1 MGRGLNRR
9 LGAAA
14 LGAAAAAI
22 AASASPADAAGQL
35 RLHSSSPSSSSR
47 TVAVAANEQ
56 RIRQGGDAQ
65 ILDDERREAIC
76 AAMCS
81 DSFGA
86 YCAARSLSA
95 GRCAVLRRGLCGSCS
110 GISSTSTA
118 GITASAATDHRQ
130 LQQPTVELLPASV
143 IIEEELLPE
152 DASEVAVAVALP
164 DDNQGLLLEEVPIGT
179 DEPTVDTSEPTME
192 RVPTTPAP
200 NAQPLDIRDEFEFV
214 PDLDV
219 PTAVP
224 TVAPAGSMDE
234 GGDESMD
241 GGDMPTSSASA
252 LRLPRFG
259 SILATI
265 TAWMFGGGRRSGI
278 GGMILLLFSAIL
290 IPSVRVSAQDGCIR
304 QGTSQCSSFIPQL
317 NCCTGLSCQPFIGC
331 YPNPREIGNPCLLT
345 YGQSCTGDKCCGDGL
360 VCRDAT
366 FSFGLANVGECQCA
380 SGNDKDCR
388 GSAGGYNVVIIPAPT
403 PAEEKKEETA
413 PVNPPPTP
421 IPTAKPITPPP
432 TPPPTAKPTGVA
444 TLCDQIICFDPDSY
458 CESKSIGLADCG
470 ALVYDVCECFPR
482 PTNAPTS
489 APVTANPTPSPSGAP
504 QTASPTTRIFTFAPV
519 APAKTP
525 TMVPTA
531 MPVATT
537 LEEEKGEIGAEATD
551 APTAGPVEPY
561 PMPCEEEAQSLLD
574 CMEANDCTMSSECD
588 GDFARCDALLP
599 FYCCQISSCMQCEA
613 EAAAEAMCIS
623 DEIRALSGSTSCG
636 PLFAEDCVVR
646 EEVDAESP
654 DATEV
659 PTAADTEAPSKGAT
673 PEPTFFPTADEET
686 SSASA
691 ISSTGT
697 AFAILASTIAIA
709 AYFT

>member
-1 MGRGLNRR
+1 MLICQLFTHFVRP
-9 LGAAA
+9 
-14 LGAAAAAI
+14 
-22 AASASPADAAGQL
+22 SPPPPPPPRMAHD
-35 RLHSSSPSSSSR
+35 S
-47 TVAVAANEQ
+47 
-56 RIRQGGDAQ
+56 
-65 ILDDERREAIC
+65 
-76 AAMCS
+76 S

-152 DASEVAVAVALP
+152 DASEVAVAVAPP

-179 DEPTVDTSEPTME
+179 DEPTLDTSEPTME

-304 QGTSQCSSFIPQL
+304 QGTSQCSSTANIPQL
-317 NCCTGLSCQPFIGC
+317 NCCTGLSCQPFVGC

-345 YGQSCTGDKCCGDGL
+345 YGQPCTGDKCCGDGL

-366 FSFGLANVGECQCA
+366 FSVLANVGECQCA

-403 PAEEKKEETA
+403 PAGEKKEETA
-413 PVNPPPTP
+413 PVNPPPSPPPTP

-470 ALVYDVCECFPR
+470 TLFYDVCECFPR

-489 APVTANPTPSPSGAP
+489 APVTSNPTPSPSGAP

-519 APAKTP
+519 APTKTP
-525 TMVPTA
+525 T
-531 MPVATT
+531 TT

-636 PLFAEDCVVR
+636 PLFAEDCVVG

-697 AFAILASTIAIA
+697 VFAILASTIAIA

>member
-1 MGRGLNRR
+1 M
-9 LGAAA
+9 AHD
-14 LGAAAAAI
+14 
-22 AASASPADAAGQL
+22 S
-35 RLHSSSPSSSSR
+35 
-47 TVAVAANEQ
+47 
-56 RIRQGGDAQ
+56 
-65 ILDDERREAIC
+65 
-76 AAMCS
+76 S

-118 GITASAATDHRQ
+118 GITAGITASAATDHRQ

-143 IIEEELLPE
+143 MIEEELLPE
-152 DASEVAVAVALP
+152 DASDVAVAVAP
-164 DDNQGLLLEEVPIGT
+164 PGDNQGLLLEEVPIGT

-304 QGTSQCSSFIPQL
+304 QGTSQCSSTANIPQL
-317 NCCTGLSCQPFIGC
+317 NCCTGLSCQPFVGC

-345 YGQSCTGDKCCGDGL
+345 YGQPCTGDKCCGDGL

-366 FSFGLANVGECQCA
+366 FPSLANVGECQCA
-380 SGNDKDCR
+380 SDNDKDCR

-519 APAKTP
+519 APTKAP

-574 CMEANDCTMSSECD
+574 CMEANDCTVSSECD

-636 PLFAEDCVVR
+636 PLFAEDCVVG
-646 EEVDAESP
+646 EEADAESP

-697 AFAILASTIAIA
+697 VFAILASTIAIA

>member
-1 MGRGLNRR
+1 MHLC
-9 LGAAA
+9 
-14 LGAAAAAI
+14 
-22 AASASPADAAGQL
+22 SF
-35 RLHSSSPSSSSR
+35 
-47 TVAVAANEQ
+47 ANS
-56 RIRQGGDAQ
+56 
-65 ILDDERREAIC
+65 LLTLC
-76 AAMCS
+76 AHPPPPRMAHDSS

-152 DASEVAVAVALP
+152 DASEVAVAVAPP

-304 QGTSQCSSFIPQL
+304 QGTSQCSSTANIPQL
-317 NCCTGLSCQPFIGC
+317 NCCTGLSCQPFVGC

-345 YGQSCTGDKCCGDGL
+345 YGQPCTGDKCCGDGL

-366 FSFGLANVGECQCA
+366 FSVLANVGECQCA

-413 PVNPPPTP
+413 PVNPPPSPPPTP

-489 APVTANPTPSPSGAP
+489 APVTSNPTPSPSGAP

-519 APAKTP
+519 APTKAP

-636 PLFAEDCVVR
+636 PLFAEDCVVG

>member
-1 MGRGLNRR
+1 MHLC
-9 LGAAA
+9 
-14 LGAAAAAI
+14 
-22 AASASPADAAGQL
+22 SF
-35 RLHSSSPSSSSR
+35 
-47 TVAVAANEQ
+47 ANS
-56 RIRQGGDAQ
+56 
-65 ILDDERREAIC
+65 LLTLC
-76 AAMCS
+76 AHPPPPRMAHDSS

-143 IIEEELLPE
+143 TIEEELLPE

-304 QGTSQCSSFIPQL
+304 QGTSQCSSTINIPQL

-331 YPNPREIGNPCLLT
+331 YPTPREIGNPCLLT
-345 YGQSCTGDKCCGDGL
+345 YGQPCTGDKCCGDGL

-366 FSFGLANVGECQCA
+366 FSALANVGECQCA
-380 SGNDKDCR
+380 SGNDRDCR

-413 PVNPPPTP
+413 PVNPPPTLAPVSPPPTP

-470 ALVYDVCECFPR
+470 TLVYDVCECFPR

-519 APAKTP
+519 APTKTP

-561 PMPCEEEAQSLLD
+561 PMPCKEEAQSLLD

-599 FYCCQISSCMQCEA
+599 FHCCQISSCMQCEA

-636 PLFAEDCVVR
+636 PLFAEDCVVG

-654 DATEV
+654 DATDV